1 MSWNDKHSRY
11 MGPATAGAV
20 LFGVVV
26 GGVAAAAANV
36 RKVQDGKMT
45 RQEAALDALREA
57 GTTGISTGA
66 GVAAMCRLG
75 VGGFAGLVGITVV
88 AAGTKYLLDS
98 VVREV
103 LDRGCKACASG
114 GQSTPAATAEF
125 AESAAPA
132 PKGKA
137 SASAKLDAKP
147 AARTTLKATA
157 KPAAKT
163 AAKPAARAKS
173 AKPRAPKK
181 APAMTEPG
189 TGTTE

>member
-1 MSWNDKHSRY
+1 MGWNDKHSRY

-75 VGGFAGLVGITVV
+75 VGGFAGLLGITVV

-114 GQSTPAATAEF
+114 GQSTPAEAAGAAE
-125 AESAAPA
+125 AA

-137 SASAKLDAKP
+137 PAGAKLAAKP
-147 AARTTLKATA
+147 AAKTTLKATA

-163 AAKPAARAKS
+163 AVKAKS
-173 AKPRAPKK
+173 AKPRTPKK
-181 APAMTEPG
+181 APAMPEPG
-189 TGTTE
+189 TATTE